1 MAANFGDGLF
11 DASQYEFFGNHI
23 VEEVELGGL
32 DEDEDI
38 LVPGIEDDYQHEHEH
53 EHEQVEGVATFS
65 DIDDL
70 GGAFSQLNRTVSEP
84 RTGFIG
90 DRGSRESSSAAE
102 WAQDI
107 DYSNWYD
114 QHVYRPEDGPESK
127 KWSSQPYGSS
137 VRAAESNILHRTSS
151 YPEPPPQ
158 LLPQRHQNLSSEPIP
173 MPRSSFPSYPSSG
186 SRPQMLSANHHPQH
200 ANNPY
205 ISGGPQMTLH
215 SQTTFSGPMS
225 GLPHSSHLAAN
236 LPHFSPPGH
245 SMDGRPPGQWLN
257 RADLMNNM
265 LQHPLPH
272 QNGLLP
278 QMISQQQQQQ
288 QQQQHRLHHPV
299 PPPYGNLTGVHSQLI
314 GPHMS
319 PSPPMLNKFD
329 AMMGLPDFR
338 DQRPKSSQRNR
349 QNIRY
354 SQQGFDTNGQRTDG
368 GWPVYRS
375 RYMTADELE
384 NILRMQLAATHSNDP
399 YVDDYYHQACLFKKS
414 ASARL
419 KHHFFPT
426 QLRDL
431 PPRARPTDEPHPFL
445 QVEALGRIPFS
456 SIRRPRPLL
465 EVDSL
470 NSTSSGN
477 GEQKVIDKPLEQE
490 PMLAARVTI
499 EDCLCLLLDID
510 DIDRFLRFNQF
521 PDGGGELRQRRQSQL
536 EGLAASLQLV
546 DPLGKDGQ
554 APKDDFVFL
563 RIVSLPKGR
572 KLLAKFLGMV
582 SPGSELL
589 RIVCM
594 AIFRHLRFLFGVH
607 PSDQAATE
615 VTAYL
620 GKVVSSCVSEMDL
633 NGLGA
638 CLAAVVCSSEQPP
651 LRPIGSSAGDGAS
664 VVLKSVLDRAAE
676 LLRDA
681 HAGSSYNMANS
692 AFWQASFDEF
702 FNLLLKYCLN
712 KYDIIVQPM
721 QMQGLPNL
729 ATDVAKAIKK
739 EMPVELL
746 RASLPHTSEHQRK
759 LLLDLAHRSVPLVG
773 SGAHGGN
780 GSFDG

>member
-1 MAANFGDGLF
+1 MDPTSTPVDGEELENGKKNGLIGKPGPGLF
-11 DASQYEFFGNHI
+11 DASQYAFFGNDI

-32 DEDEDI
+32 EDEEDI
-38 LVPGIEDDYQHEHEH
+38 PIVGIEGDYQIDHEE
-53 EHEQVEGVATFS
+53 VDVIGSFS

-70 GGAFSQLNRTVSEP
+70 AGAFTKLNRTVSEP

-90 DRGSRESSSAAE
+90 DMGSRESSSAAE
-102 WAQDI
+102 WSQDI
-107 DYSNWYD
+107 DYSSWYD
-114 QHVYRPEDGPESK
+114 QHVYHPEDGPESK
-127 KWSSQPYGSS
+127 KWASQPYGSS
-137 VRAAESNILHRTSS
+137 VRAAESNSLHRTSS

-158 LLPQRHQNLSSEPIP
+158 LLPQRHQNFSSEPIP

-186 SRPQMLSANHHPQH
+186 TRPQMLPPNHHPQH

-205 ISGGPQMTLH
+205 LSGGPQMTLH
-215 SQTTFSGPMS
+215 SQTSFSGPMS
-225 GLPHSSHLAAN
+225 GLPHGSHLAAN
-236 LPHFSPPGH
+236 LPHFSP
-245 SMDGRPPGQWLN
+245 
-257 RADLMNNM
+257 
-265 LQHPLPH
+265 
-272 QNGLLP
+272 
-278 QMISQQQQQQ
+278 
-288 QQQQHRLHHPV
+288 PV
-299 PPPYGNLTGVHSQLI
+299 PPPYGNLTGVHSQLY
-314 GPHMS
+314 GSHMS

-329 AMMGLPDFR
+329 AMMGLPDLR

-349 QNIRY
+349 QNFRY
-354 SQQGFDTNGQRTDG
+354 NQQGFDLNGQRNDG

-375 RYMTADELE
+375 KYMTSDEIE

-419 KHHFFPT
+419 KHHFCPT

-431 PPRARPTDEPHPFL
+431 PPRARPTDEPHQFL

-456 SIRRPRPLL
+456 SIRRPKPLL
-465 EVDSL
+465 EVDPL
-470 NSTSSGN
+470 NSTSSGS

-554 APKDDFVFL
+554 APKDDLVFL

-572 KLLAKFLGMV
+572 KLLAKFLCII
-582 SPGSELL
+582 SSGSELL

-594 AIFRHLRFLFGVH
+594 AIFRHLRFLFGAL
-607 PSDQAATE
+607 PSDPAAAE

-620 GKVVSSCVSEMDL
+620 GKVISLRVSEMDL

-664 VVLKSVLDRAAE
+664 VVIKSVLDRAAE

-681 HAGSSYNMANS
+681 HEFSNP
-692 AFWQASFDEF
+692 AFWQASFNEF

-712 KYDIIVQPM
+712 KYDSIVQPM
-721 QMQGLPNL
+721 QTQGLPNMT
-729 ATDVAKAIKK
+729 TDVAKAIKK

-773 SGAHGGN
+773 SGAHGGS